1 MSATL
6 TLTFEDFTGQR
17 IRASEIPPDSLV
29 NDVLQEVT
37 GDLCLRDI
45 DDDGR
50 PVAYHATTDDG
61 VVLNPSDR
69 IGDLVRDEQIVN
81 LTKTVTAGSGGR

>member
-6 TLTFEDFTGQR
+6 TLTFEDHTGQR
-17 IRASEIPPDSLV
+17 YRASEIPSDALV
-29 NDVLQEVT
+29 TDVLHAVT
-37 GDLCLRDI
+37 GDLFLPGI

-61 VVLNPSDR
+61 LVLNPSDR
-69 IGDLVRDEQIVN
+69 IGDVVRTDQTVN
-81 LTKTVTAGSGGR
+81 LSKTVTAGAG

>member
-6 TLTFEDFTGQR
+6 TLNFEDYTGQR
-17 IRASEIPPDSLV
+17 IRASEIQPDTLV
-29 NDVLQEVT
+29 NEVLHAVT
-37 GDLCLRDI
+37 GDLILPDI

-69 IGDLVRDEQIVN
+69 IGDLVRDEQTVN
-81 LTKTVTAGSGGR
+81 LTKTVTAGGGWH